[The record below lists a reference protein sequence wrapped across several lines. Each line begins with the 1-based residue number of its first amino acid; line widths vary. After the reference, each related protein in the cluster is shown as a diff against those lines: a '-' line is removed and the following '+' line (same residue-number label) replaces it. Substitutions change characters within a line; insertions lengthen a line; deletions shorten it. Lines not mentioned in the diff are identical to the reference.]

1 MAYHFE
7 NIKLEKGMYGRS
19 SRSFS
24 QALEE
29 LDPSEHYRGTPLEG
43 LDAFQ
48 RQLKRFDIHVKGAG
62 SDMVE
67 KFFHTSDSAV
77 LFPEFVS
84 RVVRQGMEEESILPA
99 ITATVTKFDGM
110 DYRSIASVPSEED
123 KKLRRVEE
131 GARIPET
138 TVRTQ
143 ENLVHLYKRGRMLVA
158 SYEAIRFQRLD
169 LFSVTLRQIGAYIGR
184 MHLEDAIEVLR
195 NGDGNQNTGQQ
206 YTIGTKPITGTKG
219 TLTYDA
225 LLEFWSQFDPYTMNT
240 MLVGSDV
247 MLAMLK
253 LDEFQNPLTGLNFQ
267 GTGTLT
273 TPLGA
278 KLLRT
283 SAMPAGILIGL
294 DRNYALEQIC
304 GSEITVEYDKLI
316 DRQLERAAIT
326 SISGFAK
333 LFTEASKVLVV

>member
-195 NGDGNQNTGQQ
+195 NGDGNQNAAQQ
-206 YTIGTKPITGTKG
+206 YAIGTKPITGTKG

>member
-1 MAYHFE
+1 MGYHFE

-19 SRSFS
+19 GRSFS
-24 QALEE
+24 QTLEE

-43 LDAFQ
+43 MDAFQ

-84 RVVRQGMEEESILPA
+84 RVVRQGVEEESILPS

-123 KKLRRVEE
+123 RKLRRVEE

-143 ENLVHLYKRGRMLVA
+143 ENLVHLHKRGRMLVA

-184 MHLEDAIEVLR
+184 MHLEDAIGVLVD
-195 NGDGNQNTGQQ
+195 GDGNDNPAEA
-206 YTIGTKPITGTKG
+206 YTIGTAPITGTKG

-240 MLVGSDV
+240 MLVSGDV
-247 MLAMLK
+247 MLSMLK
-253 LDEFQNPLTGLNFQ
+253 LEEFQNPLTGLNFQ

-283 SAMPAGILIGL
+283 SACPAGKLIGL
-294 DRNYALEQIC
+294 DKNYAQEQIC

-333 LFTEASKVLVV
+333 LFTEASKVLTV